1 MSTADTARGE
11 FGPLLRD
18 LRRHAGLSQEELAQR
33 TGVSVR
39 ALADMERGRT
49 RGPQRRTV
57 AALVAVLAPDGAQ
70 AEALER
76 AAASGR
82 PRPKHAPVAQ
92 AGLHLPRDVRDFTAR
107 EESLARLRT
116 MAEEGPAPVVLIT
129 GQPGL
134 GKTAFA
140 VRAAH
145 SLAGH
150 YPDGQFTVDLR
161 GTHTQPAAPREVL
174 GRLLHACGVALTA
187 LPQDTEDRTD
197 LFRTVARERRM
208 LLLLDDAA
216 DEEQVRPLFPADGPS
231 LTLVT
236 GRSTL
241 AGLENAHRITL
252 GVLRREE
259 AVALLARVIGPERV
273 AAEAQAAR
281 DLADLCGRLPLAVRI
296 AAQRLAAQ
304 PQERLAKLAALL
316 ADESRRLDGLRA
328 GDLQVRAA
336 FALSYARLDPSA
348 RRMLRRAT
356 LAAGPDFSPRT
367 VALLSRTTQRQAEL
381 CTQELADRGLLQ
393 PDPTAERYRFHDL
406 LRLFAAEQLAEDDPA
421 ELARTREDAARWT
434 LARAEAA
441 ALHFDPERSPS
452 DDPDPATAPRGPEQ
466 ARGWLE
472 AERAQW
478 LDSLHRALMDGHH
491 QEVLDAAEAMHWF
504 SDRVQHWEQWTEVF
518 HCSVAA
524 ARALGNRRE
533 EATHLNYLTWSYNL
547 CLHDP
552 VRGLA
557 TAREALSVA
566 REVGDLLQTGWAYGY
581 GAGSLHRLGRD
592 EAAVTWL
599 ENSAACH
606 RENPAPQARL
616 AELTTLNTLGG
627 YLRSMGRPEEA
638 LTIHW
643 QSKELCL
650 AGIPGQSADLLTLFR
665 ASTLHHLGQDLGALD
680 RWAEAEP
687 LLHRA
692 LDGLEEAG
700 MAAWSEPA
708 RLDLAI
714 ALRRLGREAEARTA
728 LEEARRGLA
737 EQGHPRLA
745 EADREL
751 AADTVP
757 GP

>member
-11 FGPLLRD
+11 FAALLRD
-18 LRRHAGLSQEELAQR
+18 LRRRAGLGQEELAHR
-33 TGVSVR
+33 AGVSVR
-39 ALADMERGRT
+39 ALADMERGRS

-57 AALVAVLAPDGAQ
+57 AALVAVLTPDGAQ

-82 PRPKHAPVAQ
+82 PRPKRAPVAQ
-92 AGLHLPRDVRDFTAR
+92 AGLRLPRDVRDFTAR
-107 EESLARLRT
+107 TADLARLRT
-116 MAEEGPAPVVLIT
+116 VAEEEAAPVVLVT

-145 SLAGH
+145 GLADR
-150 YPDGQFTVDLR
+150 YPDGQLTVDLR
-161 GTHTQPAAPREVL
+161 GTHAEPASPREVL
-174 GRLLHACGVALTA
+174 GRLLHACGVAVAA
-187 LPQDTEDRTD
+187 LPQDTDGRAD
-197 LFRTVARERRM
+197 LFRTVVGERRM

-216 DEEQVRPLFPADGPS
+216 DEEQVRPLLPAHGPS

-241 AGLENAHRITL
+241 AGLEGVHRITL
-252 GVLRREE
+252 GMLRREE

-304 PQERLAKLAALL
+304 PQERLAKLASLL
-316 ADESRRLDGLRA
+316 ADESRRLDALRA

-336 FALSYARLDPSA
+336 FALSYARLDPAA

-367 VALLSRTTQRQAEL
+367 VALLSGTTLRQAEL
-381 CTQELADRGLLQ
+381 CTRELADHGLLQ
-393 PDPTAERYRFHDL
+393 PAPTAERYRFHDL
-406 LRLFAAEQLAEDDPA
+406 LRLFAAEQLDEDDPA
-421 ELARTREDAARWT
+421 ELARAQETSARWT
-434 LARAEAA
+434 LARAQAA
-441 ALHFDPERSPS
+441 AYHFDPERSPFG
-452 DDPDPATAPRGPEQ
+452 DPDPATAPRGPEQ
-466 ARGWLE
+466 ARDWLE
-472 AERAQW
+472 EERAQW
-478 LDSLHRALMDGHH
+478 LDSLHRAFEDGHH
-491 QEVLDAAEAMHWF
+491 REVLDAAEAMHWF
-504 SDRVQHWEQWTEVF
+504 SDRVQHWEQWPEVF
-518 HCSVAA
+518 RRSVAA
-524 ARALGNRRE
+524 ARVLDSRRE

-552 VRGLA
+552 ARGLA
-557 TAREALSVA
+557 TAREALAVA
-566 REVGDLLQTGWAYGY
+566 REVGDPLQTGWAYGY
-581 GAGSLHRLGRD
+581 GAGSLHRLGRAK
-592 EAAVTWL
+592 ESVAWL
-599 ENSAACH
+599 EESAACH
-606 RENPAPQARL
+606 RRNPAPQARL
-616 AELTTLNTLGG
+616 AELTTLNALGG
-627 YLRSMGRPEEA
+627 YLRSMGRPQEA
-638 LTIHW
+638 LTLHRR
-643 QSKELCL
+643 SKELCL
-650 AGIPGQSADLLTLFR
+650 AGIPGQSADLLNLYR

-680 RWAEAEP
+680 RWEEATP
-687 LLHRA
+687 LLRRA
-692 LDGLEEAG
+692 LDGLESAG

-714 ALRRLGREAEARTA
+714 ALRRLGQTAEASTVLA
-728 LEEARRGLA
+728 EARRGLA
-737 EQGHPRLA
+737 EQNHPRLA

-751 AADTVP
+751 AANTTP

>member
-1 MSTADTARGE
+1 MSTTETARGE
-11 FGPLLRD
+11 FGPLLRG
-18 LRRHAGLSQEELAQR
+18 LRRRAGLSQEELAHR
-33 TGVSVR
+33 AGVSVR

-57 AALVAVLAPDGAQ
+57 AALVTALAPDEAR

-76 AAASGR
+76 AAAAGR
-82 PRPKHAPVAQ
+82 PRAKDAPMTQ

-107 EESLARLRT
+107 EEELARLR
-116 MAEEGPAPVVLIT
+116 MVAEEGSAPVVLIT

-145 SLAGH
+145 GLADR
-150 YPDGQFTVDLR
+150 YPDGRFTVDLR
-161 GTHTQPAAPREVL
+161 GTHAEPAAPREVL
-174 GRLLHACGVALTA
+174 GRLLRACGIPVPAVPRSL
-187 LPQDTEDRTD
+187 DDRAD
-197 LFRTVARERRM
+197 LFRTVAGERRM

-216 DEEQVRPLFPADGPS
+216 DEEQVRPLLPADGPS

-236 GRSTL
+236 GRGTL
-241 AGLENAHRITL
+241 AGLEGAHRITL

-259 AVALLARVIGPERV
+259 CVALLARVVGPARV
-273 AAEAQAAR
+273 AAEEQAAR

-296 AAQRLAAQ
+296 AAQRLAAR
-304 PQERLAKLAALL
+304 PQERLARLTALL
-316 ADESRRLDGLRA
+316 ADESRRLDALRA

-336 FALSYARLDPSA
+336 FALSYARLDASA

-356 LAAGPDFSPRT
+356 LAAGTDFSPRT
-367 VALLSRTTQRQAEL
+367 VALLSGTTPRQAEL
-381 CTQELADRGLLQ
+381 CAQELADHGLLQ
-393 PDPTAERYRFHDL
+393 PDPVAERYRFHDL

-421 ELARTREDAARWT
+421 ELARVQEDAARWT
-434 LARAEAA
+434 LARAKAA

-452 DDPDPATAPRGPEQ
+452 GDPDPATAPRAPEQ
-466 ARGWLE
+466 ARAWLE

-478 LDSLHRALMDGHH
+478 LDSLHRALADGRHR
-491 QEVLDAAEAMHWF
+491 EVLDAAEAMHWF

-518 HCSVAA
+518 RCSAAA
-524 ARALGNRRE
+524 ARALGDLRE
-533 EATHLNYLTWSYNL
+533 EATHLNYLAWSYNL

-552 VRGLA
+552 ARGLA
-557 TAREALSVA
+557 TARTALTVG

-581 GAGSLHRLGRD
+581 GAGALHRLGRA
-592 EAAVTWL
+592 EEAVTWL
-599 ENSAACH
+599 KKSAACH
-606 RENPAPQARL
+606 ERSPAPQARL
-616 AELTTLNTLGG
+616 AELTTFNTLGG

-638 LTIHW
+638 LAVHW
-643 QSKELCL
+643 RSKELCL
-650 AGIPGQSADLLTLFR
+650 AGIPGQSEELLALYR
-665 ASTLHHLGQDLGALD
+665 ASTLHHLGQDFGALD

-687 LLHRA
+687 FLRRA
-692 LDGLEEAG
+692 LDGLEAGG

-714 ALRRLGREAEARTA
+714 ALRRLGRETEARA
-728 LEEARRGLA
+728 VLEEARRGLA
-737 EQGHPRLA
+737 EQRHPRLA

-751 AADTVP
+751 AAATAP